1 MTSGAKGIGQELQN
15 HALANGEK
23 IARMKGIVMST
34 YPQAILAHIECF
46 FLFFYERFE
55 ELPWHGLRII
65 HQGVLP

>member
-1 MTSGAKGIGQELQN
+1 MTSDAKGIGQELQN

-55 ELPWHGLRII
+55 ELPWHSLRII

>member
-46 FLFFYERFE
+46 FFFYGSFE
-55 ELPWHGLRII
+55 ELPWHSLRII
-65 HQGVLP
+65 HQGVIP